1 VIVDVLGIAA
11 AVIFAAISALHVYWA
26 FGGVGVGGAVI
37 PTVDGKP
44 TLTPSTTAT
53 LVVAFLLA
61 LSAFILVGGV
71 RGWSPTWCFRLGAAG
86 IGAVL
91 LARAIGDG
99 RQVGFFKRVRD
110 TPFARNDTRFFS
122 PLCLGLSVAS
132 ALVAI
137 TA

>member
-1 VIVDVLGIAA
+1 VIVDVLGAAAA
-11 AVIFAAISALHVYWA
+11 AVLAAISLLHVSWA
-26 FGGVGVGGAVI
+26 FGSRGVGAAVI

-44 TLTPSTTAT
+44 TLSPSRTAT
-53 LVVAFLLA
+53 LAVAFLLA
-61 LSAFILVGGV
+61 LSAFILVGAL
-71 RGWSPTWCFRLGAAG
+71 RGWTPTWLFRIGAAG
-86 IGAVL
+86 IAVVL

-110 TPFARNDTRFFS
+110 TRFARNDTRFFS
-122 PLCLGLSVAS
+122 PLCLVLGSAS